1 MQPVT
6 VLPGFN
12 GAYFHAWPVAAFN
25 LIFSNLEKRIFD
37 EGSGLVKAKET

>member
-25 LIFSNLEKRIFD
+25 LIFSNLEKRI
-37 EGSGLVKAKET
+37 LTKAPGW